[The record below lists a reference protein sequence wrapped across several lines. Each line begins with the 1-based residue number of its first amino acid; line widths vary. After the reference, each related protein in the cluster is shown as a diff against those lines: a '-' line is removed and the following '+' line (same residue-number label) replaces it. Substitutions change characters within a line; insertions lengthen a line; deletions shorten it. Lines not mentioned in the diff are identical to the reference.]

1 MSIGNASSALGTLL
15 VQRLDAVLGTTL
27 SQQSNLVSGARPD
40 AVSQPG
46 QTDRGD
52 PARNDV
58 QRHPQDNV
66 NRAAGQVDAGRKQVG
81 QARNEPGQAAN
92 LRGAAGGNASTQT
105 NLGVAARIILDLL
118 NHYPEQMPVQSRTP
132 LMGERPGAGMQTA
145 NGAGNAGQAP
155 ATGTGPAS
163 QGSAPAAAPQAM
175 ASAAAQA
182 APTRIA
188 SLPGVLPSAD
198 GTASLFAQALSRA
211 IQGSGVFYESHL
223 AQLAFG
229 ERSADSLRQEPQNQ
243 AQTSANDAGKAGAER
258 AAPSSQPQP
267 GPASQASAGQ
277 TGHAASGAANTTQAP
292 LSSMPGIAPETQLIV
307 RQQLETL
314 ANQAFSWRGEAWP
327 DADMEWDV
335 QRRNDTA
342 PDGTDHW
349 ATRIALQLP
358 VLGHVQA
365 RLTLAGAQLVMH
377 VEAPDAARQLSE
389 HAPALR
395 QRLSAVGLSL
405 TQLSIAASDTAVG
418 AGIDPFGSA
427 PASRDAGTPPAA
439 APQGA
444 A

>member
-66 NRAAGQVDAGRKQVG
+66 NRAAGQIDAGRRQVG
-81 QARNEPGQAAN
+81 QARGDIGQAAN
-92 LRGAAGGNASTQT
+92 LRGGIPGSTSAQT
-105 NLGVAARIILDLL
+105 NLGMAARIILDLL

-132 LMGERPGAGMQTA
+132 LMGERPGAGMQTP
-145 NGAGNAGQAP
+145 GSAGNAGQAP
-155 ATGTGPAS
+155 GTGTGAAS
-163 QGSAPAAAPQAM
+163 AGSAPAAAPQA
-175 ASAAAQA
+175 AVSAAAQA
-182 APTRIA
+182 ALARIA
-188 SLPGVLPSAD
+188 SLPGTLPSSDSA
-198 GTASLFAQALSRA
+198 ASLFAQALSRA

-229 ERSADSLRQEPQNQ
+229 ERSAESLRQEPQNQ
-243 AQTSANDAGKAGAER
+243 SQAAANDAGKAGAER
-258 AAPSSQPQP
+258 AASSSQPQP

-277 TGHAASGAANTTQAP
+277 AGHAAGSAANAAPAP
-292 LSSMPGIAPETQLIV
+292 LPAMPGIAPETQLIV

-335 QRRNDTA
+335 QRRNDGA

-405 TQLSIAASDTAVG
+405 TQLSIAASDAAAG
-418 AGIDPFGSA
+418 AGADPFGSA
-427 PASRDAGTPPAA
+427 SRNAEDQPAA